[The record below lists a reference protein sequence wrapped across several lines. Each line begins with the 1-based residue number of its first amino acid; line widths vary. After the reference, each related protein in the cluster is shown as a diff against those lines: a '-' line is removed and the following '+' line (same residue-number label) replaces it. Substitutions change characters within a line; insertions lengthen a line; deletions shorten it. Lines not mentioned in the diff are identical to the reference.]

1 MTMTSVDHTA
11 TTVPRHHPERWRM
24 SRAGISNVWHYYD
37 NEFDFSGGR
46 MILRGAN
53 GSGKSR
59 AMEMLLPFLLDGD
72 RRRMDSTGSANVR
85 MEVLM
90 KAGGEGQTNRVGYLW
105 LELER
110 DGTEEQEHLTL
121 GAHVKYSTSTHEA
134 KVWYFITPLRVG
146 HDLVLI
152 DQQRQPL
159 RREELASRIGPDNL
173 TDVAR
178 LHRERVR
185 NGVFGLTGV
194 SGDERYSGLLQLLHT
209 LRSPDVGNQIDEG
222 NLPRLLS
229 EALPPLSEQ
238 ALVDAG
244 SRLDALSE
252 ARASQQRLESSL
264 ERVSAFL
271 ATYERYAAGV
281 LSATISSVEA
291 AAVNAADS
299 AATAETRASERDTL
313 AEQARAAII
322 SRDRLDEDVT
332 SLSNVIIALRQS
344 PAYLAGLDLEN
355 LRRGVS
361 ALEKAASGRLDSAR
375 ESRREEGEAVT
386 RLDQAATELKTIAT
400 ELSGALGAAGAQ
412 LRAALVPTTSFPTV
426 VSVELVDPQPQEDP
440 VRVGLHDV
448 LTMIPRPAPRLLA
461 IEPEDMSSVA
471 RALANAIESATGR
484 ADLANARRSVASSLL
499 EEEKAATTAQRE
511 ADLAAENAERSAGD
525 ADDSET
531 RRDAVARTYADEWR
545 GWTALAET
553 ADLLGDVEWHGTILH
568 PLLVDLDSLAG
579 LGPFDVDL
587 TDLDQ
592 IAVHSSE
599 PARLR
604 SASDRAALDAQAAAD
619 EARREELESDRNK
632 WLSAQDPEP
641 PVAPWETPLP
651 PQAVPF
657 WQCVDFTEG
666 LGDDERG
673 GLEGALLAA
682 GILTA
687 GVTQDGSFVPLDGQR
702 LLIDVAQPAEA
713 SISSLLSVDP
723 DSPVSADLVSALLQR
738 IGRGPAGNRT
748 WVAEDGSWGNGPLH
762 GQNRAATA
770 EHIGASARAA
780 WRARRIEEI
789 DQELAGLDR
798 ARLIR
803 DEQYESLRA
812 RDEALSAHVR
822 SAPQSRDLATARSL
836 ATAAQGR
843 AAEDRSTAL
852 AKEGRAHELFAAWSK
867 ANADHRLACDHND
880 LPHTIEGLSDAREQA
895 TSSVTVCRD
904 AQAQT
909 RRLIAQLAA
918 HEKLAQALPTHR
930 GRRES
935 AERSAKQ
942 AWAEWSEGHEELD
955 TLEQTIGLESFE
967 INQQLHDRETELTSA
982 KDALQEAR
990 DNSEQIGKDAAVAVN
1005 VAAAAVAEAI
1015 GSASHLRSSVSEL
1028 NTGLTLPGLASAVFR
1043 DHADEIEKRCRDL
1056 ADGSVA
1062 PESVRGL
1069 LREMRSAMQSGP
1081 AIEETALIRAENALI
1096 RDLGA
1101 SYEVIVSVASN
1112 VHLVELADAEARLP
1126 IAAAHSRIEE
1136 KALQAKDAVSERERT
1151 VFTEY
1156 VIGGVGEELRRRTRQ
1171 SSELVAAM
1179 NTSLGSISTS
1189 HGIKV
1194 KLHWRA
1200 AEDAG
1205 TPIARILE
1213 LTATS
1218 ADLRPPHETAE
1229 LVELLRARV
1238 EEAYAIDPTVGYATH
1253 LKHAL
1258 DYRKWHRIEMALTR
1272 PELGHGKD
1280 VPVTRRTPLS
1290 QGERRFVSYVIL
1302 FAAVDAHLS
1311 GLPDADRALRLI
1323 VLDDAFAKVDTPT
1336 IAELMGLLVRL
1347 DIDFCMTGHGL
1358 WGTFPEVPSL
1368 DVYEIRRESDGPAVT
1383 THVHWDGHTRHM
1395 RIA

>member
-1 MTMTSVDHTA
+1 MTMTSVDHTV

-105 LELER
+105 LELAR
-110 DGTEEQEHLTL
+110 GGAEQREHLTV

-134 KVWYFITPLRVG
+134 KVWYFVTPLRVG
-146 HDLVLI
+146 HDLALI

-185 NGVFGLTGV
+185 NAVFGLTGV
-194 SGDERYSGLLQLLHT
+194 SGEERYSGLLQLLHT

-271 ATYERYAAGV
+271 TTYERYAGGV

-291 AAVNAADS
+291 AAAKAAGS
-299 AATAETRASERDTL
+299 AETAETRAGERETL

-332 SLSNVIIALRQS
+332 RLSNVIIALRQS

-355 LRRGVS
+355 LRRSVS
-361 ALEKAASGRLDSAR
+361 ALEKAALGRLDSGR
-375 ESRREEGEAVT
+375 ESRREEGEAVI
-386 RLDQAATELKTIAT
+386 RLDQAAMELKTVAA
-400 ELSGALGAAGAQ
+400 ELSEVLGTAGAH
-412 LRAALVPTTSFPTV
+412 LHDARVPTTSFPTI
-426 VSVELVDPQPQEDP
+426 VSVELDDPQLQEDP
-440 VRVGLHDV
+440 VRVGLHDD
-448 LTMIPRPAPRLLA
+448 LAMIRRPAPHLLA
-461 IEPEDMSSVA
+461 IEPEDMSLVA
-471 RALANAIESATGR
+471 RALANAIESATAR

-499 EEEKAATTAQRE
+499 EEERAASTAQQE
-511 ADLAAENAERSAGD
+511 VDIATDHAERSAGE
-525 ADDSET
+525 ADDAEVQ
-531 RRDAVARTYADEWR
+531 RDAVARTYADEWR
-545 GWTALAET
+545 GWTAQTET
-553 ADLLGDVEWHGTILH
+553 ADLLGDIEWHDTILH
-568 PLLVDLDSLAG
+568 LLLVDVDSLAG
-579 LGPFDVDL
+579 VGPFDVDL

-599 PARLR
+599 SARSR
-604 SASDRAALDAQAAAD
+604 SASERAALDAQAVAD
-619 EARREELESDRNK
+619 EARRHELESERIK

-641 PVAPWETPLP
+641 PVAPWESPLP

-657 WQCVDFTEG
+657 WRCVDFAEG
-666 LGDDERG
+666 LGDDARG

-687 GVTQDGSFVPLDGQR
+687 GVTRDGSLVPLDGQR
-702 LLIDVAQPAEA
+702 LLTDVAQPAET
-713 SISSLLSVDP
+713 SIIDLLSVDP
-723 DSPVSADLVSALLQR
+723 DSPVSADLVTAILQR

-762 GQNRAATA
+762 GKDRAATA

-798 ARLIR
+798 ARRIR
-803 DEQYESLRA
+803 DEQYESLRV
-812 RDEALSAHVR
+812 RDEALSAHIR

-836 ATAAQGR
+836 AAAARDR
-843 AAEDRSTAL
+843 AEEDRSTAL
-852 AKEGRAHELFAAWSK
+852 AKERRANELFAAWSK
-867 ANADHRLACDHND
+867 ASVDHRLACDHND
-880 LPHTIEGLSDAREQA
+880 LPHTVEGLAEARERA
-895 TSSVTVCRD
+895 ASSVTVCRD
-904 AQAQT
+904 AQVQT
-909 RRLIAQLAA
+909 RRLTAQQAV
-918 HEKLAQALPTHR
+918 HEKLAQALPTHQ
-930 GRRES
+930 GRREA

-942 AWAEWSEGHEELD
+942 AWAEWSEGHEELG
-955 TLEQTIGLESFE
+955 TLEQTIGLESSE

-982 KDALQEAR
+982 KAALQEAR

-1005 VAAAAVAEAI
+1005 VAAAAVAEATR
-1015 GSASHLRSSVSEL
+1015 SASHLRSSVSEL
-1028 NTGLTLPGLASAVFR
+1028 TTRLTLPGLASAVFR
-1043 DHADEIEKRCRDL
+1043 DHADEIEKRCRDF
-1056 ADGSVA
+1056 ADGTVT

-1069 LREMRSAMQSGP
+1069 LREMHNAMQTGP
-1081 AIEETALIRAENALI
+1081 AVEETALIRAENALI

-1101 SYEVIVSVASN
+1101 SYEVILSVASN

-1126 IAAAHSRIEE
+1126 ITAAHSRIEE

-1179 NTSLGSISTS
+1179 NISLGSISTS

-1383 THVHWDGHTRHM
+1383 THVHWDGHTRHI
-1395 RIA
+1395 RVA